1 MKDILASTLPN
12 ECLKR
17 ITDGLGFGW
26 NADLSI
32 HCYIDLFQSIA
43 RFLSV
48 KKNKDK
54 PTVLEMRDLNGG
66 FHFAAIVQFL
76 PQSEEGSDE
85 GSWSL
90 NFTFDESDIDK
101 TWEIYNFADNP
112 EARTVFYDVS
122 YANHGITWRFKELD
136 ANDQICE
143 GNAVQILCILIDT
156 LKAYMEFNVSVD
168 PDLAIGDLVSF
179 KAEISGDKVYIGV
192 IAGALLKQLV
202 KSDSTIA
209 VIGSTP
215 QAA

>member
-17 ITDGLGFGW
+17 VADGLGFGW
-26 NADLSI
+26 NAELSM
-32 HCYIDLFQSIA
+32 HCFTDLFQSIA

-48 KKNKDK
+48 KKNKGK
-54 PTVLEMRDLNGG
+54 PSVLEIRDLNGG

-90 NFTFDESDIDK
+90 NFTFDESEIDK
-101 TWEIYNFADNP
+101 SWEIFNFADNP

-143 GNAVQILCILIDT
+143 GNAVQILCVLLDT
-156 LKAYMEFNVSVD
+156 LKSYMEFNVSVD
-168 PDLAIGDLVSF
+168 PDLAMGDLISF

-192 IAGALLKQLV
+192 IAGPLLKQLV
-202 KSDSTIA
+202 KSDYTIG
-209 VIGSTP
+209 VIASQTP
-215 QAA
+215 AA